1 MRSVW
6 KGSFFKNNINL
17 HKSSTVLNTFFKK
30 KVSVHDGKVDKN
42 ITVDR
47 SMIGLKIGEFVFTR
61 KIGVLHKKKKVLKKK
76 GKK

>member
-1 MRSVW
+1 
-6 KGSFFKNNINL
+6 L
-17 HKSSTVLNTFFKK
+17 TTLLKK
-30 KVSVHDGKVDKN
+30 TVSVHDGKTDKC

-47 SMIGLKIGEFVFTR
+47 TMVGLKIGEFIFTR